1 MFTRFL
7 HLNSLRTLHVVLS
20 FYFVEV
26 SDSEEYLSLTE
37 SENIQDVSEDTDL
50 EEIVSSSV
58 AEPDSKER
66 PARPL
71 IF

>member
-1 MFTRFL
+1 M
-7 HLNSLRTLHVVLS
+7 
-20 FYFVEV
+20 EV

-71 IF
+71 IFWILRVFFWEILMDNCY

>member
-1 MFTRFL
+1 M
-7 HLNSLRTLHVVLS
+7 
-20 FYFVEV
+20 EV

>member
-1 MFTRFL
+1 M
-7 HLNSLRTLHVVLS
+7 NSLRTLHVVLS

-26 SDSEEYLSLTE
+26 SNSEEYLSLTE